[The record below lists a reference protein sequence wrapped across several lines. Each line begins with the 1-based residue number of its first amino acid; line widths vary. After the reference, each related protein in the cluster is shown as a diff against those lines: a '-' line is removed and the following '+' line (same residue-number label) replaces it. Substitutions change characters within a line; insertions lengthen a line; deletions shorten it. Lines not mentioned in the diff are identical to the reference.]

1 DTALSNAP
9 VLSTCYQLVTGS
21 RQKDTAFI
29 RLTVDGTDVTGT
41 FSTSIYEKDT
51 RKGTYAG
58 TMRDSIVRAVW
69 SFTQEGI
76 KDSLPIEF
84 KVEGNSVVQKRF
96 SYDSKTGREFIADT
110 STYRDRF
117 QQVACGQQ

>member
-1 DTALSNAP
+1 MTINLLPLVLLSACLTFISCGNNAVTSSVPDSPRTDITTPELDTALSNAP

-21 RQKDTAFI
+21 REKDTAFI

-76 KDSLPIEF
+76 KDSLPI
-84 KVEGNSVVQKRF
+84 
-96 SYDSKTGREFIADT
+96 
-110 STYRDRF
+110 
-117 QQVACGQQ
+117 